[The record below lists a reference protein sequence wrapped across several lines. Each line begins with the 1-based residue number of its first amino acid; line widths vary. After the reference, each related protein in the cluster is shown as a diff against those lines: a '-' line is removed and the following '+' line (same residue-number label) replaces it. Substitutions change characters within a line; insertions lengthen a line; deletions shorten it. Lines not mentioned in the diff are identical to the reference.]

1 MNTWLTGKLD
11 HPWYPTF
18 ANLWVGPKTPGLIIL
33 EHELTPDTVQAFINA
48 YPSMKANGW
57 NTTSVTRLV
66 DDDGVY
72 QNSDDDD
79 SPVSVDGILPYPHQ
93 LAQAQALVPAQ
104 GKHGAPSF
112 NYPSKPNY
120 SVISTQS
127 QTSALKV
134 KQHPP
139 PQALQLTRLSTCS
152 ALVILC
158 WVFRHLCFSY

>member
-1 MNTWLTGKLD
+1 MHHLESRVCVFVPEHPFKSLIGTDSTDDWSLSAGTVTQQAISANMNTWLTGKLD

-72 QNSDDDD
+72 QNSDDDE
-79 SPVSVDGILPYPHQ
+79 SPVSIDGIL
-93 LAQAQALVPAQ
+93 AVSTSTSTSTSSS
-104 GKHGAPSF
+104 PS
-112 NYPSKPNY
+112 
-120 SVISTQS
+120 
-127 QTSALKV
+127 
-134 KQHPP
+134 
-139 PQALQLTRLSTCS
+139 TR
-152 ALVILC
+152 
-158 WVFRHLCFSY
+158 